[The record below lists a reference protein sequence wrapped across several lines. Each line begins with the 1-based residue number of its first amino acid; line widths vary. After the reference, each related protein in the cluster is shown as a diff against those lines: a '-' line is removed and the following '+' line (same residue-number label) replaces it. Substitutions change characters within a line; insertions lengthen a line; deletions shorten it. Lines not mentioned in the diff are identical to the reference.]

1 VQCLLTWPSRLVNIG
16 RPPGRFLRLRRQK
29 QAIVPLAPRKLG
41 MLLRLPAGWVTGR
54 LVVCLLH
61 VAMSPAAELIRL
73 RSSGCNA
80 GPAAAEV
87 PAIGVCSARPR
98 QRRRQPGVPAAQAPH
113 CCCSG
118 RRRQPACTGGTRTA
132 VPCRQLHYRRV
143 TSAVWSS
150 FHPKQD
156 VGSVR
161 HGLV

>member
-1 VQCLLTWPSRLVNIG
+1 MQCLLTWPSRLVNIG
-16 RPPGRFLRLRRQK
+16 RPPGLLLRLRRQL
-29 QAIVPLAPRKLG
+29 AIVQLAPCKLG
-41 MLLRLPAGWVTGR
+41 MLLRLPAEWATCR
-54 LVVCLLH
+54 LVECLLLH
-61 VAMSPAAELIRL
+61 VAMSPVAELIRL

-87 PAIGVCSARPR
+87 PAVGVCTARPR

-143 TSAVWSS
+143 TSAAWSS

-156 VGSVR
+156 VGSVSTV
-161 HGLV
+161 L